1 MTNYNSTPTLHNN
14 DSKNYTNK
22 VLGLRETTKCV
33 KLSNI
38 YRSLD
43 EILNQKKSPIYHQ
56 NKILDLNSEGIG
68 FRDRNWE
75 CGLYIN
81 ESLGI
86 YDLLNE
92 SRKNWDF

>member
-1 MTNYNSTPTLHNN
+1 
-14 DSKNYTNK
+14 
-22 VLGLRETTKCV
+22 
-33 KLSNI
+33 
-38 YRSLD
+38 
-43 EILNQKKSPIYHQ
+43 
-56 NKILDLNSEGIG
+56 LNSEGIG

-92 SRKNWDF
+92 SRKNWDFQVLYATKVDSLRLLHNSTAMIM